1 MRMKFAIIS
10 GILLCFAAQ
19 ASAETCGAPLPPK
32 AKGADL
38 SKKLDRCNGVL
49 KPVQTADPDIVK
61 PAPNV
66 EDPMTIHP
74 KDLSKDGVAK

>member
-1 MRMKFAIIS
+1 MRMKFAIVS
-10 GILLCFAAQ
+10 GILLCFAMQ
-19 ASAETCGAPLPPK
+19 ANAETCSAPLPPK
-32 AKGADL
+32 AKGAEL
-38 SKKLDRCNGVL
+38 SKKLDKCNGVL
-49 KPVQTADPDIVK
+49 KPGPTADSDIIK